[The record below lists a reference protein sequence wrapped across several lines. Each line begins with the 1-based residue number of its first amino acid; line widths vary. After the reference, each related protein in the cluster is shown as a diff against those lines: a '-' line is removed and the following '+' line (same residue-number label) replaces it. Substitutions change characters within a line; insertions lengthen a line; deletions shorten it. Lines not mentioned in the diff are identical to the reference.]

1 MTFAALNPVPLRP
14 YALSGYTVAA
24 TSATVTRAAFAAQEQ
39 LLSRDLIMVAPLAND
54 MDGDA
59 VSGTW
64 GWFTG
69 GWWRSIGDIPLN
81 ARIQESVLTLAW
93 FYATS
98 RPWNPYYK
106 DASLARRLLAA
117 IATYVTIQRSDGGF
131 SEYSAVSTAAPTGFG
146 IGHLALTWKLLEE
159 TPIELPTWP
168 YWRSRL
174 RACLLRAAGWALSPT
189 QSEQWDHG
197 AAYSNQL
204 IASIAG
210 CARIYDLLTPALQ
223 TQFSAAITRLPTVA
237 QGSAGF
243 LFEDS
248 GPDFGY
254 STSVSV
260 PYLAYLYQ
268 VTGRSEC
275 LTMAAGQYDFMAYN
289 VLLEPGTTGS
299 LLWNDAIATRTP
311 LVWKSGTS
319 SDEAGGGIDM
329 GGPLRAGGNTV
340 VNAFLTSASGKAAQ
354 RAAWAAT
361 SGAVAAIPATQLSP
375 HRVHRATDTQDFPS
389 DAEKSAALAALPC
402 VASPFTAY
410 KPGAASGTAA
420 EHRYLYVK
428 RAGYYL
434 GASWGRYVTGT
445 RIGLNFLYHPVTGT
459 FICGQRNSEAYWG
472 LVASGYSDAQ
482 GVISSS
488 TTPPSDTSAF
498 TLTLTAVGS
507 TRSAA
512 FANGSVTVT
521 AARAGSFVERL
532 PIIVWDTD
540 TVTFELSGGGTQTA
554 TAADSSAASVTKV
567 TILRPGLGT
576 FTLTPSSA
584 KSMTLYAEEAT
595 ATKPTS
601 TRTVRRLEIASTDTI
616 GYTVEIAPG
625 G

>member
-93 FYATS
+93 FYAKN

-106 DASLARRLLAA
+106 DVAVAHRLLAA

-131 SEYSAVSTAAPTGFG
+131 SEYSAVSTAAPTGFAL
-146 IGHLALTWKLLEE
+146 GHLALTWKLLEE
-159 TPIELPTWP
+159 TPIELPTWE

-174 RACLLRAAGWALSPT
+174 RACMLRAADWALNPA
-189 QSEQWDHG
+189 QGEQWVHG
-197 AAYSNQL
+197 GAYSNQL

-210 CARIYDLLTPALQ
+210 IARIQDLLSPAQQAL
-223 TQFSAAITRLPTVA
+223 FSSAIATIPTVA
-237 QGSAGF
+237 QGSGGF
-243 LFEDS
+243 LFENS

-260 PYLAYLYQ
+260 PYLAYLYLA
-268 VTGRSEC
+268 TGRSEC
-275 LTMAAGQYDFMAYN
+275 LSMAAGAFDFFSYN
-289 VLLEPGTTGS
+289 VLLEPGSAGS
-299 LLWNDAIATRTP
+299 FLWNDSIATRTP
-311 LVWKSGTS
+311 LVWKSGTL

-329 GGPLRAGGNTV
+329 GGPLRAGGNTL
-340 VNAFLTSASGKAAQ
+340 VNAFLTSASGKSGQ
-354 RAAWAAT
+354 RASWAA
-361 SGAVAAIPATQLSP
+361 SSAPVDAIPATQVSP
-375 HRVHRATDTQDFPS
+375 HRIHRATDTQVFPT
-389 DAEKSAALAALPC
+389 DAEKNAALAALPC
-402 VASPFTAY
+402 VSSPFTVHRQ
-410 KPGAASGTAA
+410 GAASGIPS
-420 EHRYLYVK
+420 EHHYLYVK
-428 RAGYYL
+428 RTGYYL
-434 GASWGRYVTGT
+434 GASWGRWVTGT

-459 FICGQRNSEAYWG
+459 FLCGQRNSEAYWG

-482 GVISSS
+482 GAISSS
-488 TTPPSDTSAF
+488 TTPPSDASTF
-498 TLTLTAVGS
+498 TLNLTAAGS
-507 TRSAA
+507 TRSAD
-512 FANGSVTVT
+512 FSSGSVTVSV
-521 AARAGSFVERL
+521 ARAGDFVERMPL
-532 PIIVWDTD
+532 VLNDGDTIVFT
-540 TVTFELSGGGTQTA
+540 LSGGGTVTA
-554 TAADSSAASVTKV
+554 TPANTSASSVANVRIT
-567 TILRPGLGT
+567 RPGKGY
-576 FTLTPSSA
+576 LTIAPTAA
-584 KSMTLYAEEAT
+584 KNMTIYAEEAT

-601 TRTVRRLEIASTDTI
+601 TKTIRRLEIASSDSLS
-616 GYTVEIAPG
+616 YTVEITPG